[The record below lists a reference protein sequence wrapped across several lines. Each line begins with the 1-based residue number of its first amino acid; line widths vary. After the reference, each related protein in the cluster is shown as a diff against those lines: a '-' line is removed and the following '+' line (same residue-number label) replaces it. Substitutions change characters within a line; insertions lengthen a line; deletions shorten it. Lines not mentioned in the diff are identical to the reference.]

1 MEQLPIAIIYTILLC
16 VLPLISIV
24 LNLIHIIYINNLNV
38 KDTFILMKF
47 TLLLLLPAIIIVL
60 SLINSIG
67 CK

>member
-67 CK
+67 GK